1 MKKLPV
7 AVLNG
12 IVAAI
17 CALAIIGH
25 FFFPIWSFK
34 VKFTFNQEVASF
46 LLENMDA
53 GEESGESN
61 PDLQSSDEDAD
72 ETADMMSIIF
82 EELAKENFSIELK
95 TDIKMS
101 TLMSCAL
108 SSDTKK
114 AEEFVLD
121 LVDDLL
127 ALLDADYLKEIEQ
140 KIAKVGVS
148 SAVKISISEIAK
160 EQGISTEELQTKLNE
175 AGLDDEFIDEQTTK
189 LIDELYSDDSTV
201 DSVTDTVME
210 IVTDSFDKIQASGV
224 LGEDVEDLTD
234 EDLEMIEETI
244 AEVLGELAD
253 ENGNLDGDGI
263 LSALLSGLLSG
274 EGEGSYDEGNP
285 DENLGDEHIPEYSSI
300 SLGIAHSIHKFSAP
314 SAQSES
320 IDSSS
325 QSESTDSSVQSES
338 TNSSVQS
345 ESTDSNGEEAKPI
358 DEMLRDMLL
367 EAITEEVLVVVRYV
381 AIGLLGL
388 VAFAAFWWIF
398 LLFKMLCK
406 LGMKNKLIKL
416 KSAII
421 LGGFAYV
428 ILAIIPNTVISLL
441 ANPPAF
447 LVDTLQMEQ
456 EVVDMLKM
464 LFGSAI
470 KIKFSSSTLIPFIC
484 AIVLFVFGFFYSA
497 RRRAIKREI
506 KRQRREA
513 RRLRCE
519 ARRLG
524 HAGITPDGYVTDTFA
539 NGQTSYG
546 EDNQYAEDSYGE
558 NNQGAEYYGD
568 EENQYAEEGEYSDE
582 QEDYE

>member
-1 MKKLPV
+1 MKKLPI

-17 CALAIIGH
+17 CALAILGH

-189 LIDELYSDDSTV
+189 LIDELYSDDATV

-285 DENLGDEHIPEYSSI
+285 DENLGDEHIPEYSPI

-325 QSESTDSSVQSES
+325 QSESTD
-338 TNSSVQS
+338 SSVQS

-513 RRLRCE
+513 RRLRRE

-558 NNQGAEYYGD
+558 EIPYAE
-568 EENQYAEEGEYSDE
+568 ESYAEDGYVEEGEYSDE